1 LPSNRLTSP
10 HPRGDRRLLPDGRKV
25 QTERYD
31 RAVPF
36 LLRIL
41 VAWAIDAAALAVAA
55 WIFSGISVG
64 GSAGTLILAALVYGI
79 LATFVKP
86 VLKLLTFPL
95 MLLTL
100 GIAWF
105 FVAMFILWLTDVIVG
120 GLHIDGFWTLVG
132 GTLVVWAVGAI
143 ADHWLFPKQGP
154 LKGLMRSS
162 SRFGRA

>member
-1 LPSNRLTSP
+1 MLV
-10 HPRGDRRLLPDGRKV
+10 GW
-25 QTERYD
+25 
-31 RAVPF
+31 AV
-36 LLRIL
+36 
-41 VAWAIDAAALAVAA
+41 DAAALAVAA

-100 GIAWF
+100 GVAWF
-105 FVAMFILWLTDVIVG
+105 FVAMFILWLTDAIVG
-120 GLHIDGFWTLVG
+120 GLHIHGFWTLVG
-132 GTLVVWAVGAI
+132 GTLVVWAVGAL

-154 LKGLMRSS
+154 LKRMLRSS
-162 SRFGRA
+162 SRFGGV

>member
-1 LPSNRLTSP
+1 MPL
-10 HPRGDRRLLPDGRKV
+10 
-25 QTERYD
+25 
-31 RAVPF
+31 

-86 VLKLLTFPL
+86 ILKLLTFPL
-95 MLLTL
+95 ALFTL
-100 GIAWF
+100 GVAWF
-105 FVAMFILWLTDVIVG
+105 FVAMFILWLTDVMVG

-132 GTLVVWAVGAI
+132 GTIVVWAVGAL

-154 LKGLMRSS
+154 LERVVRTS

>member
-1 LPSNRLTSP
+1 
-10 HPRGDRRLLPDGRKV
+10 
-25 QTERYD
+25 
-31 RAVPF
+31 VPL

-41 VAWAIDAAALAVAA
+41 AAWAIDAAALAVAA

-64 GSAGTLILAALVYGI
+64 GDAGTLILAALVYGI

-132 GTLVVWAVGAI
+132 GTIVVWAVGAL
-143 ADHWLFPKQGP
+143 ADRWLFPKQGP
-154 LKGLMRSS
+154 FDSLMRS

>member
-1 LPSNRLTSP
+1 
-10 HPRGDRRLLPDGRKV
+10 
-25 QTERYD
+25 
-31 RAVPF
+31 VPF

-41 VAWAIDAAALAVAA
+41 VAWAIDAAALAIAA

-64 GSAGTLILAALVYGI
+64 GSAGTLIVAALVYGI

-105 FVAMFILWLTDVIVG
+105 FVAMFILWLTDVIVSG
-120 GLHIDGFWTLVG
+120 FTIDGFWALVG
-132 GTLVVWAVGAI
+132 GTIVVWLVGAV
-143 ADHWLFPKQGP
+143 ADRWLFPKEGSI
-154 LKGLMRSS
+154 KGLFRS
-162 SRFGRA
+162 SRFERT

>member
-1 LPSNRLTSP
+1 
-10 HPRGDRRLLPDGRKV
+10 
-25 QTERYD
+25 
-31 RAVPF
+31 VPF
-36 LLRIL
+36 LLRLL

-55 WIFSGISVG
+55 WIFSGITVG
-64 GSAGTLILAALVYGI
+64 GSAGTLILAALVYG
-79 LATFVKP
+79 LLHTFDKP
-86 VLKLLTFPL
+86 FLKLLTFPL
-95 MLLTL
+95 MVHNL

-154 LKGLMRSS
+154 LKGKLRSS